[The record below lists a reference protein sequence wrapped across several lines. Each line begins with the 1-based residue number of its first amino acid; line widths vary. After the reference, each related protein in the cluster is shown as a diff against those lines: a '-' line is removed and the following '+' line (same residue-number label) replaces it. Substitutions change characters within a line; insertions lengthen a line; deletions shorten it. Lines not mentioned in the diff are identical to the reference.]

1 MKAACIAW
9 VPATQMLEIA
19 SLWPSC
25 ACTLQGEWECLGLFQ
40 TSHGFQGPPFHASY
54 CWQYCEHEEIF
65 RGVLKVRLDI
75 HTCVHAHAL
84 AHFSHH
90 CLHRQKF
97 QFKNEKGM
105 ESPQQVNHIIG
116 PSPYI
121 QEGRFTTKSRLTT
134 KKWISFLFTELLQVI
149 EVIDLYLYHP
159 VFEEVSW

>member
-25 ACTLQGEWECLGLFQ
+25 ACTLQGEWESLGPFQ

-54 CWQYCEHEEIF
+54 CWQDCEHEEIF
-65 RGVLKVRLDI
+65 RGVLKVHLDI
-75 HTCVHAHAL
+75 HTCVHV
-84 AHFSHH
+84 HH
-90 CLHRQKF
+90 LHVFLITVCTGKIF

-105 ESPQQVNHIIG
+105 ERPQQVNHIIG
-116 PSPYI
+116 QSPYI
-121 QEGRFTTKSRLTT
+121 QEGRFTTKRRLTT
-134 KKWISFLFTELLQVI
+134 KKWITFLLNELLQVI
-149 EVIDLYLYHP
+149 EVIDLYLYHS